1 MNNMVS
7 MYPNQLQAHD
17 GFVVVRA
24 YFYHQRHQEVL
35 HRLFIPLI
43 GADAVSYY
51 QYLEQFAS
59 STFDDGYTHY
69 TIMSELK
76 INLLKFRE
84 KLDLLE
90 GIGLLKTY
98 VRHTKQTTQ
107 FVYELVAPPS
117 PYKFFNDPMLSVY
130 FYQVV
135 GQSRFHEI
143 KRYFIPNE
151 MDLKAFTEV
160 TKKFTDVFKVPQQS
174 HRPNAGALNEQSYNG
189 VDLSDVYFDFDLLKD
204 MLQTHYVSS
213 EVISEPN
220 KTTIIQLATLYR
232 LSPDMMKTAIL
243 KSLNSDQTLSLST
256 LRKTAQDYYLIE
268 NQQELP
274 ALTPSNSGET
284 TNAIQNPLKADV
296 SNWDEWYEMMDN
308 TSPIVMLTS
317 WGDAEPTPQ
326 QKAMI
331 EDLITREKLS
341 FGAINVLLQYVL
353 LTKDQN
359 LPKNYVLSVASSWKK
374 QQVTDAR
381 SAHELAQKIKE
392 KQSQHYSKPRAS
404 QYRNKQHLQSLEKT
418 PRWLTHPEEFELK
431 KEDEAHLEKEK
442 QAFLNKL
449 KNKKRAG
456 EKE

>member
-1 MNNMVS
+1 MVT
-7 MYPNQLQAHD
+7 MYTNQLHAHD
-17 GFVVVRA
+17 GFVVIRP
-24 YFYHQRHQEVL
+24 YYNHRLHQEVL
-35 HRLFIPLI
+35 NRLFIPLI

-51 QYLEQFAS
+51 QYLEQFSAS
-59 STFDDGYTHY
+59 RFDSGYTHY

-98 VRHTKQTTQ
+98 VRHSNQTTQ
-107 FVYELVAPPS
+107 FVYELIAPPS
-117 PYKFFNDPMLSVY
+117 PYQFFNDPMLSVY

-135 GQSRFHEI
+135 GQSRFHDI
-143 KRYFIPNE
+143 KRFFIPKT
-151 MDLKAFTEV
+151 MDLKEFTDV

-174 HRPNAGALNEQSYNG
+174 QRTNERDLVEHDYAGI
-189 VDLSDVYFDFDLLKD
+189 DLSDVYFDFDLLKD
-204 MLQTHYVSS
+204 MLQTHYVSRD
-213 EVISEPN
+213 VISEPN

-232 LSPDMMKTAIL
+232 LSPDVMKTVIL
-243 KSLNSDQTLSLST
+243 KSLNSDQSLSIPT
-256 LRKTAQDYYLIE
+256 LRKTAQEYYMIE

-274 ALTPSNSGET
+274 SLVASKVT
-284 TNAIQNPLKADV
+284 TSSQSTQESTNTEV
-296 SNWDEWYEMMDN
+296 TNWEEWYDMLDN

-341 FGAINVLLQYVL
+341 FGAINVLLQYVM

-374 QQVTDAR
+374 NKVTDAR
-381 SAHELAQKIKE
+381 SAHELAQKIKQNQT
-392 KQSQHYSKPRAS
+392 QSYTKAQPS
-404 QYRNKQHLQSLEKT
+404 QYRYKQQMQSLEKT

-431 KEDEAHLEKEK
+431 KEDQAHLEKEK
-442 QAFLNKL
+442 TAFLNKL